1 MRLNFVNWYD
11 GHLVCLSKNE
21 VIEIDGLFDRVEVLA
36 ALEVIAEPLMIE
48 ETSNQRELL
57 LSLTEKKNDF
67 SEMMII
73 TVSSIL
79 NEITDRLLPLQIFQ

>member
-1 MRLNFVNWYD
+1 MIGETGVA
-11 GHLVCLSKNE
+11 
-21 VIEIDGLFDRVEVLA
+21 IIVEVLA

-73 TVSSIL
+73 TVRSIL

>member
-1 MRLNFVNWYD
+1 ML
-11 GHLVCLSKNE
+11 CLSKNE

-73 TVSSIL
+73 TVRSIL

>member
-1 MRLNFVNWYD
+1 MIGETGVA
-11 GHLVCLSKNE
+11 
-21 VIEIDGLFDRVEVLA
+21 IIVEVLA

-67 SEMMII
+67 SELMIV